1 MHFFHFLNLCSGAFF
16 SFLFLANF
24 EHLAT
29 KNKSSANHTKD
40 FCKNNASMS
49 PYFKGI
55 CFRKSSYI
63 KQWVSANCHKI
74 VLNQFL
80 YFSLLPIAKFG

>member
-1 MHFFHFLNLCSGAFF
+1 M
-16 SFLFLANF
+16 NF

-29 KNKSSANHTKD
+29 KNKSIANHTMD
-40 FCKNNASMS
+40 FCEKNASKS

-55 CFRKSSYI
+55 CFRITIY
-63 KQWVSANCHKI
+63 KQWVSASCHKI